1 MTISND
7 RSAAPVLGTE
17 KQEHYEAL
25 VAALVTHLNPKDVI
39 EVHLVE
45 SLADSISLIKRYTR
59 FQTVAVERRRQQSID
74 YQVRRLKVQAAR
86 QGCVSTE
93 LADLDKEAKEIL
105 NRAPTEME
113 YVRALEKSAAFQDQL
128 EKRLKN
134 EIGQFEHT
142 LDFFEYYREGLGKRL
157 QEASEKI
164 LEPNHEAAAR
174 LEQSELPNLV
184 PELTAPIHR

>member
-1 MTISND
+1 MND
-7 RSAAPVLGTE
+7 IHELKKLFGAAPVLRTE
-17 KQEHYEAL
+17 RQADYEAL
-25 VAALVTHLNPKDVI
+25 VTGLVAHLKPKDVI
-39 EVHLVE
+39 EAY
-45 SLADSISLIKRYTR
+45 LAVSSAETLWLRKRYTR

-142 LDFFEYYREGLGKRL
+142 LDLFEYYREGLGFGKRPTRF
-157 QEASEKI
+157 SS
-164 LEPNHEAAAR
+164 R
-174 LEQSELPNLV
+174 RFMRV
-184 PELTAPIHR
+184 